1 MNSVNENQGMSADE
15 LEALLAR
22 LKRDLA
28 DTEEERE
35 WVLKQTGMHL
45 PGGTPQKYETEVS
58 RLNDRITEIQD
69 LIRTKK
75 SNNTN

>member
-1 MNSVNENQGMSADE
+1 MDIAALGLL
-15 LEALLAR
+15 LER

-45 PGGTPQKYETEVS
+45 PGGTPQKYEMEINRLKARVEETE
-58 RLNDRITEIQD
+58 D
-69 LIRTKK
+69 LLRAKK
-75 SNNTN
+75 PAGAS